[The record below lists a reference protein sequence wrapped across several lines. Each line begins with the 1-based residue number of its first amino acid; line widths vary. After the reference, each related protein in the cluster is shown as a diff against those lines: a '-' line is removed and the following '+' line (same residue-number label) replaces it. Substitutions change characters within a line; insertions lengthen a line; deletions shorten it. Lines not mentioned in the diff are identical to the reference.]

1 MKVAFYLNNEKI
13 YKTDFSDIE
22 KGNPGVGGSEYL
34 CVLIANELC
43 KRNNIDTILLADKD
57 SIFPKTLKYSVC
69 GNLSNSL
76 KRYHNIIDIFIIDSK
91 KFDFKYAYNYP
102 NTKFILWIN
111 NKMDFDKMKKCIKI
125 SNIIKL
131 VHVGRE
137 MYDLYRDTLIFPK
150 TTFIYNAVSLNS
162 LKYYSN
168 LASITERDNIVV
180 YIGSLIPSKGF
191 HLLAKAWP
199 KILKAVP
206 DAKLFVMGS
215 GSLYNRNMKLGIYG
229 IAESS
234 YENVFM
240 PYLTDN
246 DGKVLHSVHF
256 LGIVGREK
264 NDILSKCKV
273 GVPNPSGV
281 SETFGYT
288 AVEMQIMG
296 CAVTTIK
303 CPGYIDT
310 VYNTQYLYDNPSQLV
325 DNVVKLLKNYSPIDY
340 KSTLEY
346 VINNFS
352 IDSVVLQWEKL
363 ILDGCKIYPPSPRS
377 NFRHKR
383 LKEWIRLYIPDYI
396 KKYIPH
402 IDLFYE
408 NKFYYKFK
416 RIMQLW
422 N

>member
-91 KFDFKYAYNYP
+91 LFNLKYAYEYP

-111 NKMDFDKMKKCIKI
+111 NKMDFNTMKTCANIN
-125 SNIIKL
+125 NIIKL

-150 TTFIYNAVSLNS
+150 TTYIYNAVSLKS
-162 LKYYSN
+162 LKYFSN
-168 LASITERDNIVV
+168 LTPTIERDNNVV
-180 YIGSLIPSKGF
+180 YIGSLVPSKGF

-199 KILKAVP
+199 IILKQVP
-206 DAKLFVMGS
+206 DAELYVIGN
-215 GSLYNRNMKLGIYG
+215 GNLYNRDMELGNYG

-234 YENVFM
+234 YEKQFM

-246 DGKVLHSVHF
+246 VGKILPSVHF
-256 LGIVGREK
+256 LGIVGSEK

-273 GVPNPSGV
+273 GVPNPSGI

-296 CAVTTIK
+296 CAVTTK
-303 CPGYIDT
+303 RCPGYIDT
-310 VYNTQYLYDNPSQLV
+310 VYNTRNLYNSPSKLVNHIVNLLKSNNPV
-325 DNVVKLLKNYSPIDY
+325 DN
-340 KSTLEY
+340 KSTIEY
-346 VINNFS
+346 IIENFNINTVI
-352 IDSVVLQWEKL
+352 LQWEKL
-363 ILDGCKIYPPSPRS
+363 ILGECRMYPPSSRS
-377 NFRHKR
+377 NYRHKR
-383 LKEWIRLYIPDYI
+383 LKEAIRIAIPDYL

-402 IDLFYE
+402 IDFFYE
-408 NKFYYKFK
+408 NKLYYKFK
-416 RIMQLW
+416 RIMQL
-422 N
+422 